1 MNEAQ
6 ACWRWWKYLRLHW
19 EKHNLMQ
26 HISYIYSPAHHVY
39 FWEFIIL
46 IFLWHFKLPV
56 LLPNAAL
63 SCHSV
68 SNSLAF
74 LSTVKPSVS
83 LISQMPPF
91 IYSISMLVWLFVFW
105 LIIYVSTCN
114 NCTKRLVFLYWKGKS
129 TLSRSKTISIYCF
142 IVSCP
147 INFGTLPTMAWK
159 ILTRTVC
166 CLWWVI
172 KMRWGAY

>member
-26 HISYIYSPAHHVY
+26 HVSYIYSPAHHVY
-39 FWEFIIL
+39 FWEFIVL
-46 IFLWHFKLPV
+46 IFLCHFKLPV
-56 LLPNAAL
+56 LLPNVTSL
-63 SCHSV
+63 SFQQSCI
-68 SNSLAF
+68 LPA
-74 LSTVKPSVS
+74 VKPSLF
-83 LISQMPPF
+83 LISQMPLF
-91 IYSISMLVWLFVFW
+91 VYSISMLVWLFVFW
-105 LIIYVSTCN
+105 LITYVSTCN
-114 NCTKRLVFLYWKGKS
+114 NCTKRLVFLSWKGKS
-129 TLSRSKTISIYCF
+129 ILSRTKTISIYCF
-142 IVSCP
+142 IVSCT

-172 KMRWGAY
+172 EMKWGAY